1 MSVIVISP
9 RTIDAVGLHVAN
21 IDALS
26 RALGGLD
33 DGYDHAWV
41 DGFGLGEGAPPHE
54 RLVGGDRRSAAVAA
68 AGVMAKTTR
77 DRLMRG
83 PVAESCPGYGFEAH
97 VGYGTAE
104 HLRALAELGPSP
116 AHRRC
121 FRPVAYTEL
130 ALFDAAS
137 EASVDVDQAVALQDD
152 PRPPAAALDD
162 REAEAD
168 RDR

>member
-1 MSVIVISP
+1 MISP
-9 RTIDAVGLHVAN
+9 RTIEAVGLHVAN

-26 RALGGLD
+26 RALAGLD
-33 DGYDHAWV
+33 GGYDHAWV
-41 DGFGLGEGAPPHE
+41 DGFGLGEEAPRHE

-104 HLRALAELGPSP
+104 HLRALADLGPSP

-130 ALFDAAS
+130 ALFVDEAS
-137 EASVDVDQAVALQDD
+137 EGGIDIDQTVGLEGDAW
-152 PRPPAAALDD
+152 PPAGSVDD
-162 REAEAD
+162 REAQAD